1 MEIKTGELTE
11 PTKNQIQKPNFKN
24 QQLEARKL
32 HYNSCD
38 KIIYLKRSTNYD
50 QRLRFSRFVFEKGL
64 FQNDL
69 T

>member
-24 QQLEARKL
+24 QQL